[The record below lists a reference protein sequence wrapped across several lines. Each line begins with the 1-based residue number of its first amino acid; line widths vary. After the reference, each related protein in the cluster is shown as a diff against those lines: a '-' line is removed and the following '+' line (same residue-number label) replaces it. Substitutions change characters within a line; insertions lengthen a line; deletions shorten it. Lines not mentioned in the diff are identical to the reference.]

1 VLFSRGKLRCF
12 LLVKITRAVEQL
24 IEQKPFIQEALAK
37 GIINYAS
44 LADEIMDDV
53 QRETGVK
60 VNHSAVMMALRRLG
74 DKLKETFVVKSKFGE
89 ADISIKSNLLSL
101 TFPFTPKYV
110 NVLASLKQNVK
121 RGSFFSF
128 VIGINEI
135 TLVCSEQIYEEI
147 KDEIKKVGDVLKTKK
162 KLSAL
167 TLNVSSINTFMF
179 YLASRALNW
188 ENVGIVETFSTNSEI
203 TFVIASEDVSK
214 GFNALQKLIAK

>member
-1 VLFSRGKLRCF
+1 M
-12 LLVKITRAVEQL
+12 VKITRAVEQL

-53 QRETGVK
+53 QRETEVK

-74 DKLKETFVVKSKFGE
+74 DKLKTTFIIKSKFGE

-101 TFPFTPKYV
+101 TFPFTPKCI

-121 RGSFFSF
+121 RGPFFSYI
-128 VIGINEI
+128 VGINEI
-135 TLVCSEQIYEEI
+135 SLVCSEQIYDEFEEI
-147 KDEIKKVGDVLKTKK
+147 KKIGEVLKTKK

-179 YLASRALNW
+179 YLSSRALNW
-188 ENVGIVETFSTNSEI
+188 ENVRIVETFSTNSEI
-203 TFVIASEDVSK
+203 TFVIDSEDVSK

>member
-1 VLFSRGKLRCF
+1 M
-12 LLVKITRAVEQL
+12 VKITRAVEQL

-53 QRETGVK
+53 QRETEVK

-74 DKLKETFVVKSKFGE
+74 DKLKTTFIIKSKFGE

-101 TFPFTPKYV
+101 TFPFTPKCI
-110 NVLASLKQNVK
+110 NILASLKQKVK
-121 RGSFFSF
+121 RGSFFSS

-135 TLVCSEQIYEEI
+135 SLICSEQIYDEFEEI
-147 KDEIKKVGDVLKTKK
+147 KKIGEVLKTKK

-179 YLASRALNW
+179 YLSSRALNW
-188 ENVGIVETFSTNSEI
+188 ENVRIVETFSTNSEI
-203 TFVIASEDVSK
+203 TFVIDSEDVSK